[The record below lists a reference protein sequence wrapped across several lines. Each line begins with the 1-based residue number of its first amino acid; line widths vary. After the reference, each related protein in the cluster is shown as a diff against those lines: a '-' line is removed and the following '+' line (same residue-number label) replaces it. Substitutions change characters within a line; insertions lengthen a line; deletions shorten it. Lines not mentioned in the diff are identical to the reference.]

1 MSQPTRRNFDLPLL
15 DQLAEGLILLDRKA
29 QVLSHNQVAEPWV
42 KQAHAMQGVLKDL
55 LDLEARGRIKLP
67 VKLGLWSGKT
77 ATDEHPGEAW
87 LIMDG
92 RHDNALCI
100 VPVQSS
106 HGAAAKL
113 AHPPAAEQNFLSL
126 LGDEARSQITALRL
140 LLAPQAGHALHN
152 AAAITLQSKRVESL
166 LQQLSDLSLLMQR
179 DEVFADERLS
189 LTELVR
195 AALPPVT
202 LPVDP
207 ELAVFSMGQDSP
219 AQGVV
224 YGHAAWMRYALRVL
238 FEALQDSAPARSQI
252 NIRTRQM
259 GNFVI
264 ISGHVAAIAHRRSS
278 KATAQSA
285 ATDGN
290 ARPAESRDSRV
301 RWLMCRRIIA
311 LHGGQLKLAFL
322 PAGGADDAST
332 APMESFTLTLGTGQP
347 INERSR
353 VSCGTCRHV
362 LQGQAY
368 AFDLSQ
374 LLNNT
379 SESRRDPACAAS

>member
-1 MSQPTRRNFDLPLL
+1 MRRNLDLPLL
-15 DQLAEGLILLDRKA
+15 DKLAEGLILLNRKA

-92 RHDNALCI
+92 RHNNAICI
-100 VPVQSS
+100 VSVQSS
-106 HGAAAKL
+106 NDAATKL
-113 AHPPAAEQNFLSL
+113 MHLPVVEQNFLSL

-140 LLAPQAGHALHN
+140 LLSPQSDHALHDPV
-152 AAAITLQSKRVESL
+152 AITLQSQRVESL
-166 LQQLSDLSLLMQR
+166 LQELSDLSLVMQR
-179 DEVFADERLS
+179 DEVFADERLN
-189 LTELVR
+189 LTELVG
-195 AALPPVT
+195 AALPPVA

-207 ELAVFSMGQDSP
+207 ELAVFSMGQDST

-238 FEALQDSAPARSQI
+238 FEALRDSAPARSQI

-264 ISGHVAAIAHRRSS
+264 ITGHVAAIAHRRSS
-278 KATAQSA
+278 KATAQQA

-290 ARPAESRDSRV
+290 ATPAESRDSRV

-322 PAGGADDAST
+322 PAAGADDASN
-332 APMESFTLTLGTGQP
+332 PPIESFTLTLGTGQP
-347 INERSR
+347 VNERSR

-374 LLNNT
+374 LMNQH
-379 SESRRDPACAAS
+379 

>member
-1 MSQPTRRNFDLPLL
+1 MRRNLDLPLL
-15 DQLAEGLILLDRKA
+15 DKLAEGLILLNRKA

-92 RHDNALCI
+92 RHNNAICI
-100 VPVQSS
+100 VSVQSS
-106 HGAAAKL
+106 NDAATKL
-113 AHPPAAEQNFLSL
+113 MHLPVVEQNFLSL

-140 LLAPQAGHALHN
+140 LLSPQSDHALHDPV
-152 AAAITLQSKRVESL
+152 AITLQSQRVESL
-166 LQQLSDLSLLMQR
+166 LQELSDLSLVMQR
-179 DEVFADERLS
+179 DEVFADERLN
-189 LTELVR
+189 LTELVG
-195 AALPPVT
+195 AALPPVA

-207 ELAVFSMGQDSP
+207 ELAVFSMGQDST

-224 YGHAAWMRYALRVL
+224 YGHTAWMRYALRVL
-238 FEALQDSAPARSQI
+238 FEALRDSAPARSQI

-264 ISGHVAAIAHRRSS
+264 ITGHVAAIAHRRSS
-278 KATAQSA
+278 KATAQQA

-290 ARPAESRDSRV
+290 ATPAESRDSRV

-322 PAGGADDAST
+322 PAAGADDASN
-332 APMESFTLTLGTGQP
+332 PPIESFTLTLGTGQP
-347 INERSR
+347 VNERSR

-368 AFDLSQ
+368 ASDLSQ
-374 LLNNT
+374 LMNQH
-379 SESRRDPACAAS
+379 

>member
-1 MSQPTRRNFDLPLL
+1 MRRNLDLPLL
-15 DQLAEGLILLDRKA
+15 DKLAEGLILLNRKA

-92 RHDNALCI
+92 RHNNAICI
-100 VPVQSS
+100 VSVQSS

-113 AHPPAAEQNFLSL
+113 AHLPAAEQNFLSL

-140 LLAPQAGHALHN
+140 LLSPQSDHALHDPV
-152 AAAITLQSKRVESL
+152 AITLQSQRVESL
-166 LQQLSDLSLLMQR
+166 LQELSDLSLVMQR
-179 DEVFADERLS
+179 DEVFADERLN
-189 LTELVR
+189 LTELVG
-195 AALPPVT
+195 AALPPVA

-207 ELAVFSMGQDSP
+207 ELAVFSMGQDST

-238 FEALQDSAPARSQI
+238 FEALRDSAPARSQI

-264 ISGHVAAIAHRRSS
+264 ITGHVAAIAHRRSS
-278 KATAQSA
+278 KATAQQA

-290 ARPAESRDSRV
+290 ATPAESRDSRV

-322 PAGGADDAST
+322 PAAGADDASN
-332 APMESFTLTLGTGQP
+332 PPIESFTLTLGTGQP
-347 INERSR
+347 VNERSR

-374 LLNNT
+374 LMNQH
-379 SESRRDPACAAS
+379 

>member
-1 MSQPTRRNFDLPLL
+1 MRRNLDLPLL
-15 DQLAEGLILLDRKA
+15 DKLAEGLILLNRKA

-92 RHDNALCI
+92 RHNNAICI
-100 VPVQSS
+100 VSVQSS
-106 HGAAAKL
+106 NDAATKL
-113 AHPPAAEQNFLSL
+113 MHLPVVEQNFLSL

-140 LLAPQAGHALHN
+140 LLSPQSDHALHDPV
-152 AAAITLQSKRVESL
+152 AITLQSQRVESL
-166 LQQLSDLSLLMQR
+166 LQELSDLSLVMQR
-179 DEVFADERLS
+179 DEVFADERLN
-189 LTELVR
+189 LTELVG
-195 AALPPVT
+195 AALPPVA

-207 ELAVFSMGQDSP
+207 ELAVFSMGQDST

-238 FEALQDSAPARSQI
+238 FEALRDSAPARSQI

-264 ISGHVAAIAHRRSS
+264 ITGHVAAIAHRRSS
-278 KATAQSA
+278 KATAQQA

-290 ARPAESRDSRV
+290 ATPAESRDSRV

-322 PAGGADDAST
+322 PAAGADDASN
-332 APMESFTLTLGTGQP
+332 PPIESFTLTLGTGQP
-347 INERSR
+347 VNERSR

-368 AFDLSQ
+368 ASDLSQ
-374 LLNNT
+374 LMNQH
-379 SESRRDPACAAS
+379 

>member
-1 MSQPTRRNFDLPLL
+1 MRRNLDLPLL
-15 DQLAEGLILLDRKA
+15 DKLAEGLILLNRKA

-92 RHDNALCI
+92 RHNNAICI
-100 VPVQSS
+100 VSVQSS
-106 HGAAAKL
+106 NDAATKL
-113 AHPPAAEQNFLSL
+113 MHLPVVEQNFLSL

-140 LLAPQAGHALHN
+140 LLSPQSGHALHDPV
-152 AAAITLQSKRVESL
+152 AITLQSQRVESL
-166 LQQLSDLSLLMQR
+166 LQELSDLSLVMQR
-179 DEVFADERLS
+179 DEVFADERLN
-189 LTELVR
+189 LTELVG
-195 AALPPVT
+195 AALPPVA

-207 ELAVFSMGQDSP
+207 ELAVFSMGQDST

-224 YGHAAWMRYALRVL
+224 YGHTAWMRYALRVL
-238 FEALQDSAPARSQI
+238 FETLRDSAPARSQI

-264 ISGHVAAIAHRRSS
+264 ITGHVAAIAHRRSS
-278 KATAQSA
+278 KATAQQA

-290 ARPAESRDSRV
+290 ATPAESRDSRV

-322 PAGGADDAST
+322 PAAGADDASN
-332 APMESFTLTLGTGQP
+332 PPIESFTLTLGTGQP
-347 INERSR
+347 VNERSR

-374 LLNNT
+374 LMNQH
-379 SESRRDPACAAS
+379 

>member
-1 MSQPTRRNFDLPLL
+1 MSQTTRRNFDLPLL
-15 DQLAEGLILLDRKA
+15 DKLAEGLVLLDRKA
-29 QVLSHNQVAEPWV
+29 QVLSHNQAAEPWV
-42 KQAHAMQGVLKDL
+42 KQARAMQGVLKDL

-92 RHDNALCI
+92 RHDNAICI

-106 HGAAAKL
+106 KGVAAEL
-113 AHPPAAEQNFLSL
+113 AHLPAAEQNFLRL
-126 LGDEARSQITALRL
+126 LGDEARSQITVLRL
-140 LLAPQAGHALHN
+140 LLSPQAGHAWHD
-152 AAAITLQSKRVESL
+152 AAAITLQSMRVESL
-166 LQQLSDLSLLMQR
+166 LQELSDLSLLMQR
-179 DEVFADERLS
+179 DDVFADERLN
-189 LTELVR
+189 LTELVG

-207 ELAVFSMGQDSP
+207 ELAVFSMGQESP
-219 AQGVV
+219 AQGMV
-224 YGHAAWMRYALRVL
+224 YGQAAWMRYALRVL
-238 FEALQDSAPARSQI
+238 FEALQNSAPARSQI

-264 ISGHVAAIAHRRSS
+264 ITGHVAAIAHRRSS
-278 KATAQSA
+278 KATTQQA

-290 ARPAESRDSRV
+290 ATLAESRDSRV
-301 RWLMCRRIIA
+301 RWLMCRRIIV

-322 PAGGADDAST
+322 PTGSADDASN
-332 APMESFTLTLGTGQP
+332 PPIESFALTLGTGLP

-353 VSCGTCRHV
+353 ASCGTCRHV

-368 AFDLSQ
+368 AVDLSQ
-374 LLNNT
+374 LLNQH
-379 SESRRDPACAAS
+379 

>member
-1 MSQPTRRNFDLPLL
+1 
-15 DQLAEGLILLDRKA
+15 
-29 QVLSHNQVAEPWV
+29 
-42 KQAHAMQGVLKDL
+42 MQGVLKDL

-92 RHDNALCI
+92 RHNNAICI
-100 VPVQSS
+100 VSVQSS
-106 HGAAAKL
+106 NDAATKL
-113 AHPPAAEQNFLSL
+113 MHLPVVEQNFLSL

-140 LLAPQAGHALHN
+140 LLSPQSGHALHDTV
-152 AAAITLQSKRVESL
+152 AITLQSKRVECL
-166 LQQLSDLSLLMQR
+166 LRELSDLSLVMQR
-179 DEVFADERLS
+179 DAVFVDERLN

-207 ELAVFSMGQDSP
+207 DLAAFSFSQDSL
-219 AQGVV
+219 AQGAV
-224 YGHAAWMRYALRVL
+224 YGHAAWMHYALRVL
-238 FEALQDSAPARSQI
+238 LEALQNSAPARSQI
-252 NIRTRQM
+252 NILTHQM

-264 ISGHVAAIAHRRSS
+264 VTGHVVAITNRRTN
-278 KATAQSA
+278 KTTTQQALTA
-285 ATDGN
+285 GN
-290 ARPAESRDSRV
+290 TRLAESRDSQV

-311 LHGGQLKLAFL
+311 LHGGQLKLANL
-322 PAGGADDAST
+322 PMGDPDDASN
-332 APMESFTLTLGTGQP
+332 PPIESFTLTLGTGQP

-362 LQGQAY
+362 LQEQAY

-374 LLNNT
+374 LL
-379 SESRRDPACAAS
+379 SQP